1 MWPVPYLSKNK
12 KFLHDSQMAL
22 ETQFHSNHTDK
33 MHACPHK
40 VVQDFMMPCQTIT
53 LLPPALQL
61 LLPIRHIAL
70 ILFISRD
77 ILVFNFM
84 WYVNYSIYGAV
95 KNSCTSKLC
104 AVLETSM
111 LYSSSSGAAADSTER
126 WWINRWWKW
135 WETGDCRGK
144 LFSELPKIL
153 VNVIGA

>member
-1 MWPVPYLSKNK
+1 MTSALYEQKQ

-33 MHACPHK
+33 MHTCPHK

-61 LLPIRHIAL
+61 LLPLRHIAL

-84 WYVNYSIYGAV
+84 V
-95 KNSCTSKLC
+95 C
-104 AVLETSM
+104 
-111 LYSSSSGAAADSTER
+111 
-126 WWINRWWKW
+126 
-135 WETGDCRGK
+135 
-144 LFSELPKIL
+144 
-153 VNVIGA
+153 